1 MEGECQ
7 GSKMCSYSM
16 VNVHVHVHIYC
27 FLQSAPVASLLMES
41 TADPELDKKLVM
53 LLKVF
58 TFIFKI
64 LAPYYA
70 CVQHMQGQTNG
81 QL

>member
-7 GSKMCSYSM
+7 GSKMYSYSM
-16 VNVHVHVHIYC
+16 VNVHVYIYHC
-27 FLQSAPVASLLMES
+27 FLQLVPVASLLMES

-64 LAPYYA
+64 LAPYCA
-70 CVQHMQGQTNG
+70 CVWHMQGQTNG